1 MTYFPQARIF
11 PTKKTQIYSEIHL
24 NPKASSTLFG
34 FFDPLLLPKKKL
46 RLRLKEVKLAL
57 WFKSFISLKL

>member
-34 FFDPLLLPKKKL
+34 FLILC
-46 RLRLKEVKLAL
+46 
-57 WFKSFISLKL
+57 SSLKKITSKTKGSKACTMV